1 VSIRVRFI
9 IIITLFGLLL
19 TAAAGAVVWN
29 ATGIARQVKVIGPS
43 VEYLH
48 EIAGVRSRFYR
59 QLHSLGRALILGRAE
74 NRRDFER
81 QSEEV
86 LAALERLR
94 APVLAQQALGLAGED
109 DDLNGITAI
118 TMSYREFQIVAGTA
132 LEERRRGR
140 TAAAVEM
147 MGSQGE
153 VLVDY
158 VLHPEIESA
167 LHDEVEEIST
177 AYDEILMR
185 LGAMPWAARA
195 SLGSIKEARS
205 SVRYLLAVAEVDF
218 VINRQM
224 KELLDYLVTGSE
236 ENESQFREFGAR
248 VETAFQECFHAVEA
262 QIGLGLRGD
271 ERLEEIKSLKEEYLK
286 LLRAASRVFALRAG
300 GRTDLALARLERDV
314 IPSIDR
320 SVHPFVD
327 RVMAAARAEI
337 DVAHGKMFRTALR
350 SLIPGIIVVVLG
362 AAALFFAVWKTLK
375 TFHAAVEGLKR
386 GSVVIGNGDLDHR
399 IALPSKDELA
409 EVAASFNTMA
419 EKLAVSHATL
429 RRKLDLEETLSR
441 VSARFVGAASID
453 DAILSA
459 LAELGALGG
468 AERAYFFR
476 LTADEQFLSSS
487 HEWRADGTP
496 TTAQGLRMPV
506 SFFPAWIERLRKNE
520 IVMENISEADRT
532 APGETSPSALLLPVT
547 VKGRLDGFVG
557 FDRDAGDWAWEED
570 DLVLFRL
577 FVQML
582 GRALEREQADE
593 QVRAYAEEL
602 KLRNEEL
609 RSFMFSISHD
619 LRTPL
624 VNIKGF
630 SAELSVML
638 RELDGL
644 LHRNASRFEEEE
656 RQRLEHILQSD
667 VSGALGFIE
676 GSVDVMSRLMSAVLK
691 LSRVSSREL
700 RPERVDPGSV
710 VHSFIRSRSGELA
723 EKNITITVGPLP
735 AVFADRLAI
744 EQILE
749 QLLDNAVLY
758 RDPARPGTVT
768 VEGERTSGGVTV
780 RIRDNGRGIAA
791 EDVPKVFEIFRR
803 AGRQD
808 TPGEG
813 MGLVYVKTLV
823 QRHGGSIWCES
834 EPGSGSTFSFTIPDR
849 GPSSRDGSPRADAAA
864 AAR

>member
-1 VSIRVRFI
+1 MSIRVRLI

-19 TAAAGAVVWN
+19 FAAAGAVVWN
-29 ATGIARQVKVIGPS
+29 ATGIARQVKIIGPA

-48 EIAGVRSRFYR
+48 EIGGMRSRFYR
-59 QLHSLGRALILGRAE
+59 QLHSLGRAVILGRSE
-74 NRRDFER
+74 NRSDFER
-81 QSEEV
+81 QSEEI
-86 LAALERLR
+86 LASLDRLK
-94 APVLAQQALGLAGED
+94 APVRAQQELGLAGED
-109 DDLNGITAI
+109 DDLNAITAI
-118 TMSYREFQIVAGTA
+118 AMSFREFQIVAGTA
-132 LEERRRGR
+132 LEERRLGR
-140 TAAAVEM
+140 TAAAVEL

-153 VLVDY
+153 VLIDY
-158 VLHPEIESA
+158 VLHPEIETA

-195 SLGSIKEARS
+195 SLGSIQEARS

-224 KELLDYLVTGSE
+224 KELLDYLVTGSA

-271 ERLEEIKSLKEEYLK
+271 DRLEEIKSLKEEYLK
-286 LLRAASRVFALRAG
+286 LLREASRVFALRAG
-300 GRTDLALARLERDV
+300 GRSDRALAVLERDV
-314 IPSIDR
+314 MPAIDR

-327 RVMAAARAEI
+327 RVMAAARSEI
-337 DVAHGKMFRTALR
+337 DVAHGRMFRTALR
-350 SLIPGIIVVVLG
+350 SLIPGIAVVVLG

-386 GSVVIGNGDLDHR
+386 GSVVIGSGDLGHR

-409 EVAASFNTMA
+409 EVAASFNAMA
-419 EKLAVSHATL
+419 EKLAASHATL
-429 RRKLDLEETLSR
+429 QRKLDLEETLSR
-441 VSARFVGAASID
+441 VSARFVGTGSVD
-453 DAILSA
+453 DAIPSA
-459 LAELGALGG
+459 LAELGSLSS

-476 LTADEQFLSSS
+476 ITADEQFLSIS
-487 HEWRADGTP
+487 HEWRPDGAP
-496 TTAQGLRMPV
+496 TAAQGLRMPV
-506 SFFPAWIERLRKNE
+506 SLFPAWMARLRKND
-520 IVMENISEADRT
+520 IIMENISEEGRGAGGD
-532 APGETSPSALLLPVT
+532 SHSVLLLPVR
-547 VKGRLDGFVG
+547 VEEKLDGVVG
-557 FDRDAGDWAWEED
+557 FDRGGDWVWEED

-577 FVQML
+577 FAQML
-582 GRALEREQADE
+582 GRALEREEADE

-609 RSFMFSISHD
+609 KSFMFSISHD

-630 SAELSVML
+630 SAELSTML

-644 LHRNASRFEEEE
+644 LHRNASRFETEE

-700 RPERVDPGSV
+700 LPERVEPESV
-710 VHSFIRSRSGELA
+710 VRSYVRSRGDDLA
-723 EKNITITVGPLP
+723 EKNVIITVGSLP
-735 AVFADRLAI
+735 PVFADRRAI
-744 EQILE
+744 EQIME
-749 QLLDNAVLY
+749 QLLDNAVKY
-758 RDPARPGTVT
+758 RDPDRPGRVT
-768 VEGERTSGGVTV
+768 VEGERTAGSVTV
-780 RIRDNGRGIAA
+780 RVRDNGRGIEA
-791 EDVPKVFEIFRR
+791 EDVSKVFGIFRR

-823 QRHGGSIWCES
+823 QRHGGTIWCES
-834 EPGSGSTFSFTIPDR
+834 DPGAGSTFSFTIPDR
-849 GPSSRDGSPRADAAA
+849 VESPRDGAAHKDAAA
-864 AAR
+864 PAR